1 MHDLFSLITGNDIN
15 GRAFSE
21 AGGSVCVIEMIHMPN
36 YRRMA
41 LRLMTQLI
49 LLEGT
54 YYYCNYYCI

>member
-1 MHDLFSLITGNDIN
+1 MIILYTIEFLHTHTHTDCDIN

-21 AGGSVCVIEMIHMPN
+21 AGGHVCLTDMIHMTS

-49 LLEGT
+49 LLEGK
-54 YYYCNYYCI
+54 